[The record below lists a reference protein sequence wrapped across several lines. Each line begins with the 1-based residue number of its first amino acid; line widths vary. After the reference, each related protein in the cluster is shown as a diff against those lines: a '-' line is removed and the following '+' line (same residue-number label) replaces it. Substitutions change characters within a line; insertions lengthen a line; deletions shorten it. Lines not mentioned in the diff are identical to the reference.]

1 MSLTLGQLVGRLE
14 EEVVDLVFD
23 GMPYVKTVRTYN
35 GELGDRAKLA
45 EALKALKNEFPLVLV
60 AYSGGEDVEWD
71 GSREPN
77 APRDKQHEAT
87 LTVVCCAD
95 DLRHQYVRNRG
106 QSALTRKDGQAL
118 SHRMMSDVRDILD
131 NRQLTTEVD
140 GEEAILN
147 VGQLD
152 ATGNDYV
159 ERITGVTAI
168 AVSFSC
174 AFAYTTPDHSAEPS
188 GEIAKIN
195 FSVGSSRGPADLR
208 YPPGIHPSE

>member
-1 MSLTLGQLVGRLE
+1 MSLSLGQLVGLLE
-14 EEVVDLVFD
+14 EKVVDLVFD
-23 GMPYVKTVRTYN
+23 GMTYVKTVRTYN
-35 GELGDRAKLA
+35 GELGDRARLA

-77 APRDKQHEAT
+77 TPRDKQHEGT
-87 LTVVCCAD
+87 LTLVCCAD
-95 DLRHQYVRNRG
+95 DSRHQYVRNRG

-118 SHRMMSDVRDILD
+118 SHRMMSDVRNLLD
-131 NRQLTTEVD
+131 NRQLKTEVD
-140 GEEAILN
+140 GEKVILN

-168 AVSFSC
+168 AVSFEC
-174 AFAYTTPDHSAEPS
+174 VFAYTTQDYSEEPS
-188 GEIAKIN
+188 GEIARIN
-195 FSVGSSRGPADLR
+195 FSVGSSRGPAELR
-208 YPPGIHPSE
+208 HPPGIYPDE